1 MVEERGIVSC
11 NAGRR
16 NLVLASPTLAL
27 ALTLGKQKEHMQDQ
41 ILLLAA
47 DSMVRL
53 GCTLGVGVGVGV
65 GNMRNNVVH
74 YVKGMAS
81 VRKN

>member
-53 GCTLGVGVGVGV
+53 GCTLGVGVG
-65 GNMRNNVVH
+65 NMRNNVVH
-74 YVKGMAS
+74 YVKGTAS